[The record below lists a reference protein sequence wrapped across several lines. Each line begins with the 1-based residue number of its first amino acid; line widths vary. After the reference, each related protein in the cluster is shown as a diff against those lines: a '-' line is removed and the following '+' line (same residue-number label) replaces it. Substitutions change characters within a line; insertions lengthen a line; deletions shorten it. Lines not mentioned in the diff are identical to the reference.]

1 MQMEQELVQAALAAR
16 ENAYAP
22 YSDFRVGAA
31 LLAENGKI
39 YLGCNVE
46 NAAFG
51 PTNCAERTA
60 VFSAVCDGQR
70 RFRMLAVA
78 GGKNGEAIGAC
89 FPCGVCRQV
98 LSEFCGPDFPV
109 LVVSSDDGAYQKY
122 TLQQLLPFHFTL

>member
-1 MQMEQELVQAALAAR
+1 MQMEKELVQAALAAR
-16 ENAYAP
+16 EKAYAP
-22 YSDFRVGAA
+22 YSGFLVGAA

-39 YLGCNVE
+39 YPGCNVE

-51 PTNCAERTA
+51 PSNCAERTA

-70 RFRMLAVA
+70 HFRMLAVA
-78 GGKNGEAIGAC
+78 GGKAGEPLAAC

-109 LVVSSDDGAYQKY
+109 LVVSSDDGAYQTY
-122 TLQQLLPFHFTL
+122 TLQELLPCHFTL